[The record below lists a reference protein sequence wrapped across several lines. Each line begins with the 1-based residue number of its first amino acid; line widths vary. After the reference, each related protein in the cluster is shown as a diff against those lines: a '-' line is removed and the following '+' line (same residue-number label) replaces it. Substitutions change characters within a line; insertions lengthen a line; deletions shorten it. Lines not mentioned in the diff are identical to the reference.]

1 MELWWT
7 SLDAANKVF
16 WAIAL
21 ATSVLLAIQLL
32 LAMFGFDG
40 DTDVDADVDGDFHD
54 VGGGVFSIKAIV
66 GFFTGFGWG
75 GLGALEAGLG
85 IFAAVAVA
93 LLCGGALMAVVVLLM
108 RVLYSMRDEGTLDY
122 RNAVGEA
129 GSAYIPI
136 PAAMSGPGQVEV
148 RVQGRLCVV
157 SAFTRHPERIPTR
170 ARVKVVGV
178 LDQQTILVEPLGA
191 ETGEP
196 QQAPQEG

>member
-21 ATSVLLAIQLL
+21 TTSVLLGIQLL

-40 DTDVDADVDGDFHD
+40 DADVDGDFD
-54 VGGGVFSIKAIV
+54 GDGDFGGGVLSVKAIV

-75 GLGALEAGLG
+75 GLGALESGLG

-108 RVLYSMRDEGTLDY
+108 RALYSMRDEGTLDY

-148 RVQGRLCVV
+148 RVQGRLRVV

-196 QQAPQEG
+196 QQAPQKG